1 MRSAV
6 TTKYRVGGILLLVL
20 AGFAGSRFIDTGH
33 TRAWPDWA
41 RFLFAGTLLFAI
53 VGAVILFLSILSP
66 EHSDLSLARLDDH
79 RGPTLRRGLLIATA
93 LFLVFAALA
102 RALAV
107 YAGISED
114 RTLVAGFGLALG
126 WCTLRKPWWFW
137 DHWKAGFV
145 RGLIGDQATTIVYL
159 VFAALL
165 LYAALSGHSSEM
177 VR

>member
-114 RTLVAGFGLALG
+114 RTLVAAFGLALG

>member
-6 TTKYRVGGILLLVL
+6 TTKYRVGGFLLLVL

-41 RFLFAGTLLFAI
+41 RFLFGGTLLFAI
-53 VGAVILFLSILSP
+53 VGAVVLFLSILSP

-93 LFLVFAALA
+93 LFLDF
-102 RALAV
+102 
-107 YAGISED
+107 
-114 RTLVAGFGLALG
+114 
-126 WCTLRKPWWFW
+126 
-137 DHWKAGFV
+137 
-145 RGLIGDQATTIVYL
+145 
-159 VFAALL
+159 
-165 LYAALSGHSSEM
+165 AALSGHSSEM